1 MNHCKKKLTISDGF
15 KGPLVVDKEFMVTD
29 LLNSVATQAL
39 RPANQKK
46 NTLLFTTPIFEDYSG
61 NTCQLGKSRSN
72 SWLLD

>member
-15 KGPLVVDKEFMVTD
+15 KGPLIVDKEFMVTD

-46 NTLLFTTPIFEDYSG
+46 KHTVIYDTYF
-61 NTCQLGKSRSN
+61 
-72 SWLLD
+72 